1 MRKKNIMLG
10 VIGLAL
16 AVVTGGQAF
25 AALGPGEISMGVFPI
40 PLPGCAPEVT
50 ISEKDT
56 SSGCYTMTIQNKTLQ
71 NGVCSSFGIE
81 PIPKK
86 VCDGKDGAGGGDGI
100 IDDVQGVYV
109 PYPQS
114 KGTCSGGTC
123 QYPDRQGYL
132 TTTVSFT
139 DDARQPVVTIS
150 LDPCE
155 VFYDET
161 DDNKPKKKC
170 TAQGNAT
177 AWLNSDGTGNYE
189 ANESYIFEISD
200 PATTLDSGVD
210 PNPYYEY
217 VEPTKNDASGWF
229 ENPGHTVKVTVF
241 VNGQQKREFHAV
253 DRCDKYKN
261 SSDPSAEAVV
271 KCMVGEP
278 GKTPGYIAGETKYCL
293 NINPTLCGNYDSLVD
308 DGVCAGAGDDA
319 SRTVRSTTTEYYGP
333 SGNSN
338 STSRNVGYVATT
350 QVMCSNDSDDDITAT
365 HNDPCTPASNPTVTC
380 ASGYTWQTC
389 TNQTKTSQTYT
400 GCFPSNLGQL
410 FAYKDEIVPPNFASD
425 GTNLYYCQVEDCD
438 NTAACWIDGN
448 KANGPNPNGK
458 LNGTNCWGVV
468 SIDGLQGDA
477 GPGCSFAYYN
487 NQWQVCC
494 LPVDASGNVNV
505 NGSWSCK
512 EVTDTGILNQLNN
525 WMCKPT
531 YTTKYINKKG
541 DGTYEYKS
549 TTDNER
555 TAATVGIRTTITN
568 CDGTNGGDVD
578 VFDGP
583 AGDDYDPCDG
593 LSDTE
598 ALNTVS
604 RRTTVYV
611 HHGSTDSSTT
621 TTGIGYYTETNV
633 MCDTSG
639 NKIVKKY
646 DKCDPVSLASGVS
659 RTVGTKIC
667 SGNQTLL
674 MCTPQEGD
682 LTPYPFCSDAEVTGY
697 PKKKYFAPTGS
708 DGKITKEGYT
718 ALVHKY
724 TSSGNEVSETN
735 GITLD
740 KCDPA
745 IKKSRNANDTA
756 TVVKTVS
763 KCTVQDPGTTGYEV
777 GSTYCLNLDSGENC
791 DDYLIIGEEE
801 ETYSTQYISPTG
813 TSGKLTVAGYTCRK
827 KTFTRKTTSGST
839 VSTVEEECQKI
850 QDDTCHKA
858 VKHTRTSSDNIITMA
873 EKSLLKCEVQA
884 PGNTSYTTGTY
895 YCLNL
900 GNGENCNDYVIT
912 GNESEQSHDEYV
924 APTMSNGVPTT
935 VGYLRTSVTNSRL
948 AAGSQTYYT
957 NERKDPGRK
966 VYKGSNS
973 TVKYTVQAPG
983 AESGTFVTG
992 TEYCIGISIEACA
1005 EYRDDNPCAGVDTA
1019 KESTTVQKVI
1029 DRTYTRTENSQG
1041 SMVSTYKMCDD
1052 STHTESTADKC
1063 KEVPTPDGQTCTNGV
1078 WMQCTRQADEGVSEV
1093 TARGTTYEYCAIY
1106 PQCVGNSN
1114 SSTIVQKKQRSYTVP
1129 TKTNS
1134 ENSYYTTPGKVTDVK
1149 IACNGS
1155 TISTDESAEDQ
1166 CEEIPDTNSICPTS
1180 KKVLKVCKRKG
1191 DENSSDK
1198 KAESTYN
1205 LCTTGTSIF
1214 STISDNDPC
1223 GGDTTSDAAKKKVKS
1238 IQYEYVAPVTGDQ
1251 SKRVGYSVKTTTMCH
1266 ITDGTNDTLTE
1277 YIYDTCEP
1285 LAASNSC
1292 KSGSTYKPYYKCNK
1306 QTYDASGANATNREY
1321 NACDPLPAAV
1331 ALSSVVANKLDSDVT
1346 FEVKPNSQD
1355 SNKNYITITGTNIT
1369 DKPMVSLESLQGQSV
1384 FDIWKEEQTDDNK
1397 CRALFDKD
1405 CANLNASDM
1414 LLDLSAQGNWA
1425 RSEYGKNSS
1434 LTHEDLEAD
1443 DFQESLK
1450 PCQNITITSNGTDD
1464 NGGNKY
1470 TMTCTE

>member
-1 MRKKNIMLG
+1 MRKKNIIFG
-10 VIGLAL
+10 VIGFVL

-25 AALGPGEISMGVFPI
+25 AALGPGEISMGVFSI

-50 ISEKDT
+50 ISDEKDAND
-56 SSGCYTMTIQNKTLQ
+56 CYTMTIQNKTLQ

-646 DKCDPVSLASGVS
+646 DKCDPVSLASGAS
-659 RTVGTKIC
+659 RTVGGKTC

-674 MCTPQEGD
+674 MCTPQEEPT
-682 LTPYPFCSDAEVTGY
+682 TPYYVCSDAEVSNY
-697 PKKKYFAPTGS
+697 PQLVYVAPTVS
-708 DGKITKEGYT
+708 DGKFTARGYT
-718 ALVHKY
+718 KRVHKY
-724 TSSGNEVSETN
+724 TSDGAEVDGAERHNPDECHTVYKRTFDIGTN
-735 GITLD
+735 DDTGV
-740 KCDPA
+740 
-745 IKKSRNANDTA
+745 RTA
-756 TVVKTVS
+756 TTTTQS
-763 KCTVQDPGTTGYEV
+763 TLKCRVQNPGTTGW
-777 GSTYCLNLDSGENC
+777 
-791 DDYLIIGEEE
+791 
-801 ETYSTQYISPTG
+801 
-813 TSGKLTVAGYTCRK
+813 
-827 KTFTRKTTSGST
+827 
-839 VSTVEEECQKI
+839 
-850 QDDTCHKA
+850 
-858 VKHTRTSSDNIITMA
+858 
-873 EKSLLKCEVQA
+873 
-884 PGNTSYTTGTY
+884 
-895 YCLNL
+895 
-900 GNGENCNDYVIT
+900 
-912 GNESEQSHDEYV
+912 
-924 APTMSNGVPTT
+924 
-935 VGYLRTSVTNSRL
+935 SV
-948 AAGSQTYYT
+948 
-957 NERKDPGRK
+957 
-966 VYKGSNS
+966 
-973 TVKYTVQAPG
+973 
-983 AESGTFVTG
+983 G
-992 TEYCIGISIEACA
+992 TEYCLNTTNDASTSCNGYSENTSDVITSTLRYHLPIMGTGSDNNKPKEPGYTYDAEVPSGQSETLRITNRKLDKCETLLTRTNSGTGTVSSSVTKCTVGAPTGTPGLASPYTAEATYCLGYANGTCPGGLIDIGSAIDDAAENDPCA
-1005 EYRDDNPCAGVDTA
+1005 EISGTDNLA
-1019 KESTTVQKVI
+1019 KAVKKVVS
-1029 DRTYTRTENSQG
+1029 RTYTRSANSQG
-1041 SMVSTYKMCDD
+1041 ALTSVYKMCDNTD
-1052 STHTESTADKC
+1052 HTESTADEC
-1063 KEVPTPDGQTCTNGV
+1063 KEVPTPAGQTCTNGV
-1078 WMQCTRQADEGVSEV
+1078 WMQCTRQADEGAATA
-1093 TARGTTYEYCAIY
+1093 TARGTTYGYCAVY
-1106 PQCVGNSN
+1106 PQCVGNTG
-1114 SSTIVQKKQRSYTVP
+1114 SSSIVKKTQRSYTAP
-1129 TKTNS
+1129 TKTN
-1134 ENSYYTTPGKVTDVK
+1134 NGDAYYTTPGKVTDVK
-1149 IACNGS
+1149 IACNDS
-1155 TISTDESAEDQ
+1155 TISTEESSEDECQEVPLNTFA
-1166 CEEIPDTNSICPTS
+1166 CPDGKPVR
-1180 KKVLKVCKRKG
+1180 KQCKRQGKEG
-1191 DENSSDK
+1191 TNN
-1198 KAESTYN
+1198 AGTIYN
-1205 LCTTGTSIF
+1205 ICTTGTSIF

-1223 GGDTTSDAAKKKVKS
+1223 GGDTTSSDAKKKVKN
-1238 IQYEYVAPVTGDQ
+1238 IRYEYVAASGSGT
-1251 SKRVGYSVKTTTMCH
+1251 VGYTKKITSMCNSLES
-1266 ITDGTNDTLTE
+1266 DKEE
-1277 YIYDTCEP
+1277 YIYDTCISVS
-1285 LAASNSC
+1285 AASGCNGAND
-1292 KSGSTYKPYYKCNK
+1292 KNYKCYN
-1306 QTYDASGANATNREY
+1306 QTKLTSSNATEREY
-1321 NACDPLPAAV
+1321 NVCNPSSNVSSV
-1331 ALSSVVANKLDSDVT
+1331 ALADSVKAQSL
-1346 FEVKPNSQD
+1346 FE
-1355 SNKNYITITGTNIT
+1355 
-1369 DKPMVSLESLQGQSV
+1369 
-1384 FDIWKEEQTDDNK
+1384 IWKDQYKDLNNTS
-1397 CRALFDKD
+1397 CSALFGAGKT
-1405 CANLNASDM
+1405 CSASGNNLNESDM
-1414 LLDLSAQGNWA
+1414 LANMNA
-1425 RSEYGKNSS
+1425 YGVWKTDQVVTKNQTDSS
-1434 LTHEDLEAD
+1434 NLTFEKY
-1443 DFQESLK
+1443 QQSLQ
-1450 PCQNITITSNGTDD
+1450 PCQRFNISEDAGYD
-1464 NGGNKY
+1464 GSQGAGKRY
-1470 TMTCTE
+1470 TMTCVE